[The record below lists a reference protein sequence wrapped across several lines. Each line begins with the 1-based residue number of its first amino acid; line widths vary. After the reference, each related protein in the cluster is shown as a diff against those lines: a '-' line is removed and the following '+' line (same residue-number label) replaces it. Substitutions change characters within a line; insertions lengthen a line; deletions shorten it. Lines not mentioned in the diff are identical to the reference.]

1 MVRLIVTLFVFEIL
15 ACGGTDTGQ
24 TGGTAPVGASGG
36 ERASV
41 PETPEPS
48 TAVDPKVQGAAR
60 GRV

>member
-48 TAVDPKVQGAAR
+48 RERGRKRKR